1 MKTLRLYL
9 THIGYSSHHIT
20 SSKIEKLNK
29 NDKKW
34 VLFFLL
40 SRSQR
45 ERERIIAT
53 TLTSSQSCWSPYRT
67 GQQEMNG
74 LCAAHC
80 GNSDVLFI
88 VCQLIVNYFVATLSP
103 RSSSIHI
110 GWLVL
115 DVVNK
120 KNRNQIDCFQ
130 RTKTKEYRNTH
141 SSILHI
147 PNDYNEHPYIHMVEL
162 QFSSTL
168 AKNDWTYWGYMGTRK
183 TNAQL
188 IFEAKKP
195 AQAIINVNMPGKKVK
210 YNTASVY

>member
-9 THIGYSSHHIT
+9 THIGYSSRRVKLKSWT
-20 SSKIEKLNK
+20 KTTKSKI
-29 NDKKW
+29 
-34 VLFFLL
+34 FFLL
-40 SRSQR
+40 LVVKVSVRVSGLLLKHWHHLSLV
-45 ERERIIAT
+45 EAHT
-53 TLTSSQSCWSPYRT
+53 A

-74 LCAAHC
+74 LCTAHC

-88 VCQLIVNYFVATLSP
+88 VCQLIVNYFVATLASP
-103 RSSSIHI
+103 SSQLHPY
-110 GWLVL
+110 WLVL

-130 RTKTKEYRNTH
+130 RTKTKEYLNTH
-141 SSILHI
+141 SSISHI

-168 AKNDWTYWGYMGTRK
+168 AQNDWTYWGYMGTRK

-195 AQAIINVNMPGKKVK
+195 LKL
-210 YNTASVY
+210 